1 MSLKEVGVVF
11 IFCNKTFTK
20 KHNRVLTFFEIENR
34 LILKSKKSI
43 FFNGGKKFDAL
54 LASKK

>member
-20 KHNRVLTFFEIENR
+20 KYNRVLTFFEIENR
-34 LILKSKKSI
+34 LILKVGSQF